1 MSERRG
7 LGLGGFLAL
16 VTLVVLVVAALGIV
30 PYRQVLARDRAVELS
45 QQKLDALVEENLRL
59 EQLTAALQ
67 TDEEV
72 ERLAREQFGFVMPG
86 EVGYVAVATEDLV
99 DPPAPTRMIELERD
113 EPWWRRFW
121 DFLTGRDVS
130 PDG

>member
-16 VTLVVLVVAALGIV
+16 SALVLLVVAALGLL
-30 PYRQVLARDRAVELS
+30 PYRQVLARERAVDLS
-45 QQKLDALVEENLRL
+45 QQQLDALVEENLRL
-59 EQLTAALQ
+59 EQLVAILQ
-67 TDEEV
+67 TDAEV
-72 ERLAREQFGFVMPG
+72 ERLAREQFGLVMPG
-86 EVGYVAVATEDLV
+86 EVGYVAVVPDGLV
-99 DPPAPTRMIELERD
+99 DPLPPEGMTELERD

-121 DFLTGRDVS
+121 GFLTGQDVT

>member
-16 VTLVVLVVAALGIV
+16 IALVVLVVAALGVV
-30 PYRQVLARDRAVELS
+30 PYRQVLARDRAVDLS

-59 EQLTAALQ
+59 EQLASALQ

-86 EVGYVAVATEDLV
+86 EVGYVAVASEDV
-99 DPPAPTRMIELERD
+99 IDVPTRERASALERSD
-113 EPWWRRFW
+113 PWWRRFW
-121 DFLTGRDVS
+121 DFLSGRDVAA
-130 PDG
+130 DG